1 MTRAD
6 LSINI
11 GKNIRKLRLS
21 ADISQESLSMSAG
34 LNPSY
39 IGILERG
46 EKCPTIDT
54 LYKICEAL
62 GISVCEILN
71 FEGDGHTS
79 NIEAKLRIEK
89 VLDKL
94 PVSKQIKMAEIIES
108 LALMLDE

>member
-1 MTRAD
+1 MKRAD
-6 LSINI
+6 LSTNI
-11 GKNIRKLRLS
+11 GKNIRKFRLS

-71 FEGDGHTS
+71 FEENEHTS
-79 NIEAKLRIEK
+79 ESEAKFRIEK

-94 PVSKQIKMAEIIES
+94 PASKQIKIAEIIES
-108 LALMLDE
+108 LASMLDE

>member
-1 MTRAD
+1 MERAD
-6 LSINI
+6 ISINI
-11 GKNIRKLRLS
+11 GKNIRKFRLS

-62 GISVCEILN
+62 GISVYEILN
-71 FEGDGHTS
+71 FEGDTLNS
-79 NIEAKLRIEK
+79 ETEAKLRIDK

-94 PVSKQIKMAEIIES
+94 PAQKQLKLAEIIEN
-108 LALMLDE
+108 LITMLDE

>member
-1 MTRAD
+1 MKRAD

-11 GKNIRKLRLS
+11 GKNIRKFRLS

-34 LNPSY
+34 LTPSY

-71 FEGDGHTS
+71 FEGDEHTS
-79 NIEAKLRIEK
+79 KSEARFRIEK

-94 PVSKQIKMAEIIES
+94 PVQKQLKLAEIIEN
-108 LALMLDE
+108 LASVLDE